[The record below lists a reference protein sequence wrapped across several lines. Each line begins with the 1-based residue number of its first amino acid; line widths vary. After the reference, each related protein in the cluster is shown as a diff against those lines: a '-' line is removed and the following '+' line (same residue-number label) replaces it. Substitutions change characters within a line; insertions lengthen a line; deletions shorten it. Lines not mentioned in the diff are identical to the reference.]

1 MQIFSWCASRKS
13 CSTSCM
19 LICIM
24 QRQKQSTRRRASGRL
39 PHSKKDALAQTNKPT
54 NACPSFLRVRAL
66 CKCKMW
72 FILLYFTPNERR
84 IRAPAQHWFKMQ
96 KILLKAVTESAP
108 RLRSARKN
116 SSCSHAQLKT
126 QSVTQ
131 KSSPM
136 QLPRIWRH
144 ERRQIIAQM
153 IALSVRF
160 ACRCFHPA
168 KRCRAARW

>member
-1 MQIFSWCASRKS
+1 M
-13 CSTSCM
+13 
-19 LICIM
+19 
-24 QRQKQSTRRRASGRL
+24 RL
-39 PHSKKDALAQTNKPT
+39 PHIVLHELHANLHYATTETKHTQASKRAAAPLKKDALAQTNKPT

-96 KILLKAVTESAP
+96 KILLKAVSESAP

-144 ERRQIIAQM
+144 ESTRGGK
-153 IALSVRF
+153 LLLKWL
-160 ACRCFHPA
+160 H
-168 KRCRAARW
+168 